1 MKKLILLIIIALS
14 FSSIAFAT
22 DPAASGV
29 SNTDGQTL
37 YGATPA
43 NLDLAKSSKG
53 VYFGW
58 FTGTNGYSVTTYH
71 ESGTKF
77 YGTAYDS
84 TQLYFDDVG
93 TLTAAEIASDLEP
106 ASSVADTAF
115 ADWTGM

>member
-1 MKKLILLIIIALS
+1 MKKLILLLIMALC
-14 FSSIAFAT
+14 FSSNAFAT
-22 DPAASGV
+22 DPAASGA

-43 NLDLAKSSKG
+43 DLDLAKSSKG

-58 FTGTNGYSVTTYH
+58 YTGANGYSVTTYH
-71 ESGTKF
+71 ASGTKF

-93 TLTAAEIASDLEP
+93 TLAAADIGTALTP

-115 ADWTGM
+115 GSWTPM